1 MEALPRWFKYDG
13 CESVVASMFGLGM
26 DVAGCPCRGAWD
38 DVGAELAKWVN
49 MYRFLHQVRIQVQ
62 RALIALLVM
71 QGLPAMAA
79 AVPPNVVLII
89 SDDQAWWDYGFMGS
103 KQVDTPR
110 LDRLAS
116 ESATFVRGYVPTSL
130 CCPSLVSILTG
141 QYAWRHTITGNDPA
155 KPEEES
161 ARGAGTTG
169 REILNRRMDRMA
181 TLPRV
186 LGEAGYMSLQTGK
199 WWQGDYTRGGF
210 THGMTKGTRHGDEG
224 LKIGRETMQPIYDF
238 IGEAQR
244 ERKPFFVWYAPFLPH
259 EPHTPP
265 KDLLE
270 KYKARTDSLPMARY
284 FAMCE
289 WLDRTCGEL
298 MDHLDMKG
306 LRENTI
312 VALVTDNGWRQ
323 SAARAGVE
331 PRSKLW
337 PNDGGVRTPILFRWP
352 GRIDPG
358 VRQMPVSSTDIAP
371 TLLAAAG
378 VKVPGGMQGK
388 ALFTSGSNGSKLV
401 EERNRGPVFGETY
414 THDMWD
420 LAQPHRSLLWRWVV
434 DGEHKL
440 IVPVTADGRAMEEI
454 PGDRR
459 VTELF
464 RTALAKARPELYEVT
479 NDPDEERDLAG
490 SKPDVVKVLRARL
503 DAWWDGRSSP
513 AFAGPDGVYWLQ
525 RAPIYLGE
533 PTTREWDDQLSVA
546 SGGTVFERSFL
557 VDGEPVESVLRIRQE
572 DVRANWGVEVNGK
585 KLGNLTQQ
593 DAALAK
599 VFPVPAS
606 ALVRGVNVVRVRP
619 PAGKDGIVVSE
630 VRVEPRGAEG
640 LLSEGGLDVRVRM
653 RGGARV
659 PCRVTVVDGTGAL
672 APFSG
677 GVGSSPGRA
686 VRQGVVYTLDGDASV
701 RLPAGEYEVFGG
713 RGFEYSLARKRVKVG
728 VGPSEV
734 VELEIERE
742 VPTEGW
748 VAVDPHIHTKSFS
761 GHGDAMV
768 EERLVTIAGEGI
780 EVPIATDHNHHAD
793 YEDHS
798 EKAGLGAKS
807 RWYTP
812 IRGNEFTTK
821 LGHFNVFPV
830 RKGEAVPK
838 ADIASWK
845 EVGARL
851 RGLSETEV
859 IQLNHPRDI
868 FNGFQPLGPGQ
879 IDGLTGEPVGAH
891 VFEFDAVE
899 VANSGSLQSD
909 IMVSVRD
916 WMALVNRGHR
926 VTATGSSDSHEVSRY
941 IVGQGRTYARA
952 SDVDP
957 AEIPKEDVYRAF
969 KEGRAVVSM
978 GLFCDVKVASKYGP
992 GDLVPRDGLGFGGSV
1007 TVDVTV
1013 LGPRWV
1019 SADRVEVFVNGR
1031 SHGVREIV
1039 SADGVKKAEVQWTLR
1054 GLRSDAA
1061 VVVVASGPGVTQPY
1075 WDLPR
1080 PYQATSTHHV
1090 SRVLS
1095 LNNPVF
1101 VDVDGDGRFTAPFA
1115 RAQAIADKH
1124 GKDEAKAWSEA
1135 LREDVSV
1142 AEQLQSVLRPRIA
1155 TRTSE

>member
-1 MEALPRWFKYDG
+1 MRVSCAVLGFFGRAL
-13 CESVVASMFGLGM
+13 
-26 DVAGCPCRGAWD
+26 
-38 DVGAELAKWVN
+38 
-49 MYRFLHQVRIQVQ
+49 RFL
-62 RALIALLVM
+62 
-71 QGLPAMAA
+71 GLCF
-79 AVPPNVVLII
+79 AVGVVSAWGAPSRPNMVLII

-110 LDRLAS
+110 LDRLAA
-116 ESATFVRGYVPTSL
+116 ESATFTRGYVPTSL

-141 QYAWRHTITGNDPA
+141 QYAWRHGITGNDPA
-155 KPEEES
+155 KPQEEV
-161 ARGAGTTG
+161 ARAAGTTG
-169 REILNRRMDRMA
+169 REILNQRMDRMA

-186 LGEAGYMSLQTGK
+186 LGEAGYVSLQTGK
-199 WWQGDYTRGGF
+199 WWQGEYTRGGF

-244 ERKPFFVWYAPFLPH
+244 DGKPFFVWYAPFLPH

-298 MDHLDMKG
+298 LDHLDAKG

-312 VALVTDNGWRQ
+312 VSLVTDNGWRQ

-352 GRIDPG
+352 GRIPAG
-358 VRQMPVSSTDIAP
+358 VREMPVSSTDIAP
-371 TLLAAAG
+371 TLLAAVG
-378 VKVPGGMQGK
+378 VKVPTAMQGK
-388 ALFTSGSNGSKLV
+388 ALFSVGSSGGGLV
-401 EERNRGPVFGETY
+401 EERERGAVFGEIY
-414 THDMWD
+414 THDMWS

-434 DGEHKL
+434 EGAHKL
-440 IVPVTADGRAMEEI
+440 IVPVTADGRALEEI

-464 RTALAKARPELYEVT
+464 RTALAKAKPELYEIT
-479 NDPDEERDLAG
+479 TDADEERDVAV
-490 SKPDVVKVLRARL
+490 SNPEVVKGLRAKL

-513 AFAGPDGVYWLQ
+513 SVAGMDGVYWLQ
-525 RAPIYLGE
+525 KTPLYLGD
-533 PTTREWDDQLSVA
+533 PSTREWDDQLGVEA
-546 SGGTVFERSFL
+546 GGTVLERSFL
-557 VDGEPVESVLRIRQE
+557 VEGEPVESVLRIRQV

-606 ALVRGVNVVRVRP
+606 ALVRGTNVVRVRP

-630 VRVEPRGAEG
+630 VRLEPRAAEG
-640 LLSEGGLDVRVRM
+640 LLSEGGLDVRVRV
-653 RGGARV
+653 RGGTRV
-659 PCRVTVVDGTGAL
+659 PCRVTVVDASGAL
-672 APFSG
+672 APFAG

-686 VRQGVVYTLDGDASV
+686 VRQGVVYTVDGDASV

-713 RGFEYSLARKRVKVG
+713 RGFEYSLASRRVKV
-728 VGPSEV
+728 VAGPSV
-734 VELEIERE
+734 GVELEIERE

-761 GHGDAMV
+761 GHGDATV

-793 YEDHS
+793 YEDHA
-798 EKAGLGAKS
+798 EKAGLGTKS

-830 RKGEAVPK
+830 RKGEPVPK
-838 ADIASWK
+838 ADITSWK
-845 EVGARL
+845 EVAARL
-851 RGLSETEV
+851 RGLSETQV

-879 IDGLTGEPVGAH
+879 IDGLTGEQVGPH
-891 VFEFDAVE
+891 LFEFDAVE
-899 VANSGSLQSD
+899 VANSGSLQNE

-941 IVGQGRTYARA
+941 IVGQGRTYVRA
-952 SDVDP
+952 GDANVADIS
-957 AEIPKEDVYRAF
+957 KEEVYRGF

-978 GLFCDVKVASKYGP
+978 GLFCDVTVGAKYGP
-992 GDLVPRDGLGFGGSV
+992 GEVVPKDALGFGGSV
-1007 TVDVTV
+1007 TVDAVV
-1013 LGPRWV
+1013 YGPRWV
-1019 SADRVEVFVNGR
+1019 QADRVELFVNGH
-1031 SHGVREIV
+1031 SWGSREIAPV
-1039 SADGVKKAEVQWTLR
+1039 DGVKKAAVRWTLQ

-1061 VVVVASGPGVTQPY
+1061 VVVVATGPGVTQPY

-1101 VDVDGDGRFTAPFA
+1101 VDVDGDGGFTAPFV
-1115 RAQAIADKH
+1115 RAKAIA
-1124 GKDEAKAWSEA
+1124 GKVGVDEAKAWAEA
-1135 LREDVSV
+1135 LREDVAVS
-1142 AEQLQSVLRPRIA
+1142 EQLQTLLRPRRSLLKA
-1155 TRTSE
+1155 GE

>member
-1 MEALPRWFKYDG
+1 MRTYYDG
-13 CESVVASMFGLGM
+13 DGLF
-26 DVAGCPCRGAWD
+26 C
-38 DVGAELAKWVN
+38 
-49 MYRFLHQVRIQVQ
+49 
-62 RALIALLVM
+62 RALRLLALCVALGVTSAW
-71 QGLPAMAA
+71 GASAR
-79 AVPPNVVLII
+79 PNIVLII

-103 KQVDTPR
+103 KQVDTPC

-155 KPEEES
+155 KPEEDA
-161 ARGAGTTG
+161 ARAAGTTG
-169 REILNRRMDRMA
+169 REILNQRMDRME

-186 LGEAGYMSLQTGK
+186 LQQAGYASLQTGK

-210 THGMTKGTRHGDEG
+210 THGMTKGTRHGDDG

-244 ERKPFFVWYAPFLPH
+244 DGKPFFVWYAPFLPH

-284 FAMCE
+284 YAMCE

-298 MDHLDMKG
+298 MDHLDARG

-312 VALVTDNGWRQ
+312 VSLVTDNGWRQ

-337 PNDGGVRTPILFRWP
+337 PNDGGVRTPMLFRWP
-352 GRIDPG
+352 GRISAG

-378 VKVPGGMQGK
+378 VKVPSGMQGK
-388 ALFTSGSNGSKLV
+388 ALFSAGAGGTALV
-401 EERNRGPVFGETY
+401 EERDRGPVFGEIY
-414 THDMWD
+414 THDLWD

-434 DGEHKL
+434 DGPHKL
-440 IVPVTADGRAMEEI
+440 IVPVTADGRAVEEI

-459 VTELF
+459 VTEMF
-464 RTALAKARPELYEVT
+464 RTALAKAKPELYEITTDV
-479 NDPDEERDLAG
+479 DEERDVAAA
-490 SKPDVVKVLRARL
+490 KPEVVKVLRAKL

-513 AFAGPDGVYWLQ
+513 VVAGADGIHWLQ
-525 RAPIYLGE
+525 KTPVYLGE
-533 PTTREWDDQLSVA
+533 PSTREWDDQGDVVA
-546 SGGTVFERSFL
+546 AGTGFERSFL
-557 VDGEPVESVLRIRQE
+557 VDGEPVESVLRIRQV
-572 DVRANWGVEVNGK
+572 DVRANWSVEVNGK

-599 VFPVPAS
+599 VFPVSAS
-606 ALVRGVNVVRVRP
+606 ALVRGVNVVRIRP

-630 VRVEPRGAEG
+630 VRVEPRSADG
-640 LLSEGGLDVRVRM
+640 LLSEGGLDVRVRE
-653 RGGARV
+653 RGGVRV
-659 PCRVTVVDGTGAL
+659 PCRVTVVDESGAL
-672 APFSG
+672 APFAG

-728 VGPSEV
+728 VGASV
-734 VELEIERE
+734 AVDLEIARE

-761 GHGDAMV
+761 GHGDATV

-793 YEDHS
+793 YEDHA
-798 EKAGLGAKS
+798 EKAGLGTKS

-830 RKGEAVPK
+830 RKGEPVPK
-838 ADIASWK
+838 ADITSWK
-845 EVGARL
+845 EVASRL
-851 RGLSETEV
+851 RGLSETQV

-879 IDGLTGEPVGAH
+879 IDGTTGEPVGEH
-891 VFEFDAVE
+891 RFDFDAVE

-916 WMALVNRGHR
+916 WMALINRGHR

-941 IVGQGRTYARA
+941 IVGQGRTYVRSKDLDA
-952 SDVDP
+952 SDIVR
-957 AEIPKEDVYRAF
+957 EEVYRGF

-978 GLFCDVKVASKYGP
+978 GLFCDVKLASKYGP
-992 GDLVPRDGLGFGGSV
+992 GEVVPKDALGFGGSV
-1007 TVDVTV
+1007 TVEAVV
-1013 LGPRWV
+1013 YGPRWV
-1019 SADRVEVFVNGR
+1019 SADRVELFVNGH
-1031 SHGVREIV
+1031 SQGVREV
-1039 SADGVKKAEVQWTLR
+1039 TAADGVKKAELQWTLR

-1101 VDVDGDGRFTAPFA
+1101 VDVDGDGGFTSPFA
-1115 RAQAIADKH
+1115 RARAIAARH
-1124 GKDEAKAWSEA
+1124 GKDESKAWAEA
-1135 LREDVSV
+1135 LREDVAV
-1142 AEQLQSVLRPRIA
+1142 VEQLQTVFHPRSSA
-1155 TRTSE
+1155 KFGE